1 VSLIT
6 KKKISVHTAILNFL
20 TKLLLQCNIQT
31 VVTMDID
38 WIIKV
43 DLTTT
48 IDTIAA
54 TTLLRNLK
62 WQCEH

>member
-1 VSLIT
+1 VVSLHHI
-6 KKKISVHTAILNFL
+6 IMFYLLHL
-20 TKLLLQCNIQT
+20 TFINIQT